1 MAGNSSGFLSKILVR
16 KKIMRIQSKKLKIAV
31 LFCGVLS
38 LLTVAVS
45 AQKTPSLR
53 SITVSTEPNA
63 SVWIDDIN
71 YGKTNESGKLAL
83 KTFPG
88 GTHKIRVRANGF
100 KEVSQNLLPTQQ
112 GDLKIALVKTTD
124 EAELTFQQAEG
135 TASLDREKAVELY
148 RKAIKL
154 RPKFAEAFVAMARI
168 MSAQGDLDDALK
180 AIQSARKARL
190 SYAEAS
196 AVEGRIHIENGNQ
209 EKAIASFKRAITE
222 GKGVQ
227 PEALTGLGML
237 YKERAEG
244 FAGAGDFES
253 EKQNY
258 LLAADS
264 LKKAAVQLAGSP
276 DAVTIYQLLGDSY
289 ERAKMYAQA
298 IKVYEE
304 FLSNFPEA
312 EEAETF
318 RSFIVQAQ
326 KRIKEEQ

>member
-1 MAGNSSGFLSKILVR
+1 
-16 KKIMRIQSKKLKIAV
+16 MRIYSKKLTIAV

-38 LLTVAVS
+38 LLAVAVS
-45 AQKTPSLR
+45 AQKTSSLR
-53 SITVSTEPNA
+53 SITVITEPNA

-71 YGKTNESGKLAL
+71 YGKTDASGKLAL

-88 GTHKIRVRANGF
+88 GAHKIRVRAAGF
-100 KEVSQNLLPTQQ
+100 KEVSQNLLPTQK
-112 GDLKIALVKTTD
+112 GDLKIALTKTTD
-124 EAELTFQQAEG
+124 EAEIAFQQAE
-135 TASLDREKAVELY
+135 AMSSLDREKAVELY
-148 RKAIKL
+148 QKAVKL
-154 RPKFAEAFVAMARI
+154 RPKYAEAFVAMARI
-168 MSAQGDLDDALK
+168 LSAQGELDDALK
-180 AIQSARKARL
+180 AIQNARRARAG
-190 SYAEAS
+190 YAEAS
-196 AVEGRIHIENGNQ
+196 AVEGRIHIENGNE

-227 PEALTGLGML
+227 PEAHTGLGLL

-258 LLAADS
+258 LLAAES

-276 DAVTIYQLLGDSY
+276 DAATIYQLLGDSY
-289 ERAKMYAQA
+289 ERAKMYQQA

-312 EEAETF
+312 NEAETF
-318 RSFIVQAQ
+318 RSFIVQLQ